1 MPGREPL
8 RTDRAD
14 LEREDLVRL
23 DRGGFTPADQSR
35 VAVLRALFVQAAWR
49 FPAAI
54 EEMRLLARPGS
65 VPNGDV
71 NRAFYRPDDDVDES
85 GDGGPVEAH
94 EERVLPPH

>member
-1 MPGREPL
+1 MPGREPF
-8 RTDRAD
+8 RTDRVD

-23 DRGGFTPADQSR
+23 DPGVVTPADHSR
-35 VAVLRALFVQAAWR
+35 VAVLRGVFAQAAWR

-71 NRAFYRPDDDVDES
+71 NRAFYRPDEDVDES

-94 EERVLPPH
+94 EKRLLPPH